1 VQEQALVAHREVGDI
16 EKSHGLPRIV
26 LTGFGDSSV
35 NMQILAYVLTT
46 DFGEFVKI
54 QERLILDIISAVE
67 AAGTGVAF
75 PSQTAYLA
83 RDEGLDAT
91 KKRRIEEEMQ
101 SAASGQRRIPTPP
114 WAQRPTTT
122 RSAPAEGET
131 RARALPSPER
141 PCAEP
146 PWDPMIVPLAAR
158 NLPRWSNF
166 RLLF

>member
-1 VQEQALVAHREVGDI
+1 LHTIGLRYETSPEQFEWLLEELRRLVAAHPMV
-16 EKSHGLPRIV
+16 EKSPGLPRIV

-67 AAGTGVAF
+67 AAGTGFAF

-101 SAASGQRRIPTPP
+101 FRRFGPEAHSDTAVGSATDEDSVR
-114 WAQRPTTT
+114 
-122 RSAPAEGET
+122 AEGGKG
-131 RARALPSPER
+131 LKGSSGS
-141 PCAEP
+141 
-146 PWDPMIVPLAAR
+146 L
-158 NLPRWSNF
+158 
-166 RLLF
+166 